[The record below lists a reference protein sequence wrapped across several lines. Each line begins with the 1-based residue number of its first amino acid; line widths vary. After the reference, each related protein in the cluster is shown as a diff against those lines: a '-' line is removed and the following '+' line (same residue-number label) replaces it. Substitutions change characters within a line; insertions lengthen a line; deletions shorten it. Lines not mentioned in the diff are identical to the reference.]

1 MFRYFKRKLLLFIAL
16 IGVSFLGFFTIGHTK
31 ARENA
36 YVACLI
42 DDESF
47 MYKRRCY
54 IPVLR

>member
-36 YVACLI
+36 YVACLMMMNHSCI
-42 DDESF
+42 
-47 MYKRRCY
+47 KRRCY

>member
-36 YVACLI
+36 QTSDAERELN
-42 DDESF
+42 
-47 MYKRRCY
+47 KWY
-54 IPVLR
+54 IL